1 MLDKRVDWQADI
13 LCDLTKQDG
22 RQVTATMNGNGGRA
36 AVGMAETLVRASL
49 PDFREAEGV

>member
-22 RQVTATMNGNGGRA
+22 RQVTAAMKGNGGRA

-49 PDFREAEGV
+49 PDFREA